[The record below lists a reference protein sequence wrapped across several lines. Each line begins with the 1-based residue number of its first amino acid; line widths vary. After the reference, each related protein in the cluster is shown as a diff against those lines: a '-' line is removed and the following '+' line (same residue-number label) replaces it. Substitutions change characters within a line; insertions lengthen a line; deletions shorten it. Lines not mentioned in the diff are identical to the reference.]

1 MQIEI
6 YTPSQKLFTGEASE
20 VVAPATTG
28 YVGILPQH
36 TDYLST
42 LKDGTL
48 SLNQNGNKIDF
59 QITGGLMTVSQNQVI
74 ILVDG
79 LVT

>member
-1 MQIEI
+1 MQIEV
-6 YTPSQKLFTGEASE
+6 YTPSQKLFSGEVSE
-20 VVAPATTG
+20 VVAPTTLG

-48 SLNQNGNKIDF
+48 SLDQNGNKTDF

-79 LVT
+79 LA